1 MFNIGVV
8 GAQGTGK
15 STLSKALSERM
26 GVPLITEQARIV
38 AQEMGISDLTEFRNN
53 APLEE
58 KVEFQKRVLDRQIE
72 VENSL
77 LHGFVSDR
85 TTIDN
90 AAYWLCWNH
99 ALVSHEERL
108 EYLKKAHD
116 HALKSYDF
124 LIYTPIE
131 FEIVD
136 DGFRETNKDYQA
148 EVDFLVVTLLKGW
161 GLTNRV
167 LRASGSVEERVKHV
181 LSIISNRSGISF
193 DT

>member
-58 KVEFQKRVLDRQIE
+58 KVEFQKRALDRQIE
-72 VENSL
+72 AENSL

-90 AAYWLCWNH
+90 AAYWFCWNH